1 MTNLLEFIGGWLD
14 GLTMVALAVSVGG
27 MAFVLCVLRIL
38 DGHPISLSAA
48 ERSLQFMALGA
59 WLLLALRVGELLLK
73 PLALAQGQGLGSLN
87 WAGYVQ
93 THVFLAAAVSAVL
106 AGGLGILTRA
116 IQRDLQSR
124 SRWGLFALLIVL
136 FFINEAGR
144 THAASRVGET
154 RLLMVL
160 TVAHVIGAITWAGG
174 VMHLLV
180 FWWSARH
187 ESGFEARWPVVIS
200 RFSPVGIVSTV
211 LIVLPGS
218 YLAWSYVGDVAGL
231 VGTGYGNMLLVKIAF
246 FLAVLSLATFNFLVG
261 REWTRSGKVYHLF
274 YRVPPFIEV
283 EVVLAMG
290 LLFSATALTSFPPA
304 VDVQQQTVTPDEL
317 QMMFYPKIPRLAG
330 PELIMIDAPE
340 RTDLHSGIMGR
351 KEDLSWDRFNH
362 NISGLLVL
370 LIAAMALLDQM
381 ARWHWTRHWPLMFVG
396 FSILI
401 IVFANP
407 DHWPLGSAALTDS
420 LKNTEVVQ
428 HWLAGMVVMGLGV
441 FEWRA
446 RRERAEH
453 RAGKFI
459 FPVLCLVGGL
469 ILLTHSHQIDELKR
483 EFLVQSTHVVMGM
496 LGILIGCAR
505 WLELRL
511 PPPHDRVAGLCSIIG
526 IMLVG
531 FILLFYINPDVTK
544 L

>member
-38 DGHPISLSAA
+38 DGHPISFRAA
-48 ERSLQFMALGA
+48 KRSLQVMAAGA
-59 WLLLALRVGELLLK
+59 WFLVVLCVGELGLK
-73 PLALAQGQGLGSLN
+73 PLALAQSFGDLA
-87 WAGYVQ
+87 WTAYIQ
-93 THVFLAAAVSAVL
+93 TQVFLVGAVSVL
-106 AGGLGILTRA
+106 IAGALSIITMA
-116 IQRDLQSR
+116 IRRDLQSR
-124 SRWGLFALLIVL
+124 SRWGILVLLMML
-136 FFINEAGR
+136 FFVNEAGR
-144 THAASRVGET
+144 THAAGRIGET
-154 RLLMVL
+154 GLLMVL
-160 TVAHVIGAITWAGG
+160 TVAHIIGAMTWAGG
-174 VMHLLV
+174 VMHALL
-180 FWWSARH
+180 FWWLQRQDAD
-187 ESGFEARWPVVIS
+187 FAKKWPVVIS

-218 YLAWSYVGDVAGL
+218 YLAWSYVGDWAGL
-231 VGTGYGNMLLVKIAF
+231 VGTGYGNMLVVKITF
-246 FLAVLSLATFNFLVG
+246 FIAVLSLATFNFLVG
-261 REWTRSGKVYHLF
+261 REWTRSGKVHHLF
-274 YRVPPFIEV
+274 YRVPPFVEV

-304 VDVQQQTVTPDEL
+304 VDVQQQTVTPQEL

-370 LIAAMALLDQM
+370 LIAAIALLDQM

-407 DHWPLGSAALTDS
+407 DHWPLGPAALTDS

-446 RRERAEH
+446 RRERVEH
-453 RAGKFI
+453 LAGKFI

-496 LGILIGCAR
+496 LGILISCAR